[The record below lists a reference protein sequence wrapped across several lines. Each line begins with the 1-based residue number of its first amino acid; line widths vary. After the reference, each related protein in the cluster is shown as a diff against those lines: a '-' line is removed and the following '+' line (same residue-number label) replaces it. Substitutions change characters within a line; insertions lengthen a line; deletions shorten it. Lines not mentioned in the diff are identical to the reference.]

1 MRGIYRALQAER
13 LKIKRTLA
21 FRLALGC
28 PVIIV
33 LLVFGIYVQRGEKAA
48 GANVLTGFA
57 QQILT
62 IWTIIL
68 FPLYA
73 ALAAALLAALE
84 HQNETWKHMLALPI
98 KRYNIFLAKWIAGLG
113 LLFLSSLVVAG
124 GVIGTSAVL
133 RLTKPSWGSPPLP
146 SLMILRGTALSCC
159 AACLLFS
166 IQMWISL
173 RWRSFLP
180 GLLVA
185 VIALV
190 VMFVAIPRGVAMFG
204 SLFPWSLPAL
214 AMAPHNP
221 YWPIAAGLGSL
232 GGAVVG
238 RFACWSLSRREFF

>member
-1 MRGIYRALQAER
+1 MKGIYRAFQGER

-21 FRLALGC
+21 LRVALGC

-33 LLVFGIYVQRGEKAA
+33 LLVFGIYAQRGEKVAD
-48 GANVLTGFA
+48 ANVLAGFA

-84 HQNETWKHMLALPI
+84 HQNETWKHVLALPI
-98 KRYNIFLAKWIAGLG
+98 DRYNIFLAKWIAGLG
-113 LLFLSSLVVAG
+113 LLFLSSVVLAS
-124 GVIGTSAVL
+124 GVIGTSEIL
-133 RLTKPSWGSPPLP
+133 RLIKPSWGSPPLP
-146 SLMILRGTALSCC
+146 SAMILRGAALSCC

-180 GLLVA
+180 GLVVA
-185 VIALV
+185 VLALA

-221 YWPIAAGLGSL
+221 YWPIAVGLGLL

-238 RFACWSLSRREFF
+238 PLACWSLSHREFF